1 MATTPVKIA
10 AVAGLAFFMAGMVAG
25 VLAIALVFGG

>member
-1 MATTPVKIA
+1 MTTIPVKIA
-10 AVAGLAFFMAGMVAG
+10 AAVGFAFFMAGVASG